1 MAFTAEPVQGLT
13 ASVMPAPSAAMVV
26 SVQPDTV
33 VSTAVGSLP
42 ALSLLPHAAN
52 TLADAIATAARMTV
66 ARLVLM

>member
-1 MAFTAEPVQGLT
+1 
-13 ASVMPAPSAAMVV
+13 MVV
-26 SVQPDTV
+26 SVPPDTV